1 MNDATI
7 AMSDPVPV
15 GPSPGDAPM
24 HPNPTEVPGVEP
36 IGIPQPGPDVID
48 PGVGTPMPGTQPDL
62 PGGPGLPGAPG
73 MPGSP
78 GGPGII

>member
-1 MNDATI
+1 MRPT
-7 AMSDPVPV
+7 
-15 GPSPGDAPM
+15 
-24 HPNPTEVPGVEP
+24 PTEVPSRDP

-48 PGVGTPMPGTQPDL
+48 PGVGMPGMPGSQPE
-62 PGGPGLPGAPG
+62 LPGAPG

>member
-1 MNDATI
+1 MNT
-7 AMSDPVPV
+7 SDILAVPDPAPV
-15 GPSPGDAPM
+15 GPSPGDTPM
-24 HPNPTEVPGVEP
+24 RPTPTEVPSRDP

-48 PGVGTPMPGTQPDL
+48 PGVGMPGMPGSQPE
-62 PGGPGLPGAPG
+62 LPGAPG

>member
-1 MNDATI
+1 MNTSDI
-7 AMSDPVPV
+7 LAMPDPAPV
-15 GPSPGDAPM
+15 GPSPGDTPM
-24 HPNPTEVPGVEP
+24 RPTPTEVPSRDP

-48 PGVGTPMPGTQPDL
+48 PGVDMPVMPGSQPE
-62 PGGPGLPGAPG
+62 LPGAPG